1 MHPIEAATNLL
12 IFWSALLLGMPSM
25 STQVTISPVSRPHQD
40 WAKHKKQHRTIIVI
54 DHLRA
59 TLISRTDPEIRRY
72 RALTAPAEIKILYIL
87 LGAWLLVS
95 VAYTQLIAIK
105 INFGLA
111 FNLISILVLGL
122 IAGFMYWLVNR
133 GDITLAGNLMA
144 STLIVLTGVGI
155 LLSPEDLYVMSAGF
169 PLAIMAVGAI
179 VGGTSVYPFAG
190 LSFVVLILCWFRA
203 QSVVVDQGGGL
214 DNISGAIFLS
224 TQAIAYLGL
233 AAMLHALSRHI
244 LRSINKLH
252 SQADQLTEMA
262 LTDPLTS
269 LANRRHLIDQL
280 GCEFTRAHR
289 YRRPLTMIYI
299 DMDGFKS
306 INDRFGHL
314 FGDEILRGAALAMR
328 AVLRSA
334 DLLARIGGDEFSVL
348 LPETDLEGGRRV
360 AKKLRKALSA
370 YSQRLDPVIPPL
382 SFSAGVG
389 QLRREDK
396 SIDDLIARADEA
408 QYRAK
413 EAGKGQIR
421 TQHEIDQLP
430 LFETQTPN
438 TVK

>member
-1 MHPIEAATNLL
+1 
-12 IFWSALLLGMPSM
+12 
-25 STQVTISPVSRPHQD
+25 
-40 WAKHKKQHRTIIVI
+40 VI

-59 TLISRTDPEIRRY
+59 ALISRTDPEIRRY
-72 RALTAPAEIKILYIL
+72 RARTAPTEIKVLYIL
-87 LGAWLLVS
+87 LGAWLLVGIAFS
-95 VAYTQLIAIK
+95 QLIAIK
-105 INFGLA
+105 MNFGLA
-111 FNLISILVLGL
+111 VNLISILVLGL
-122 IAGFMYWLVNR
+122 IAGFTYWLVKR
-133 GDITLAGNLMA
+133 GDIAFAGNLMA
-144 STLIVLTGVGI
+144 STLIVLTGIGI
-155 LLSPEDLYVMSAGF
+155 LISPESLYIMSAGF

-179 VGGTSVYPFAG
+179 VGSASVYPFAV
-190 LSFVVLILCWFRA
+190 LSFVVLTLCWFRA
-203 QSVVVDQGGGL
+203 QSMVVDQGGSL
-214 DNISGAIFLS
+214 DDVSGAIFLS

-233 AAMLHALSRHI
+233 AAMLHTLSRRI
-244 LRSINKLH
+244 LKSINQLH
-252 SQADQLTEMA
+252 SQTDQLTELA

-280 GCEFTRAHR
+280 ESEFTRARR
-289 YRRPLTMIYI
+289 YRRPLSLIYI

-348 LPETDLEGGRRV
+348 LPETDVEGGRGV
-360 AKKLRKALSA
+360 ANKLRKALSA

-396 SIDDLIARADEA
+396 SIDDLLARADEA

-421 TQHEIDQLP
+421 TQLEIDQLP
-430 LFETQTPN
+430 LFEPRTPN
-438 TVK
+438 TTK

>member
-1 MHPIEAATNLL
+1 
-12 IFWSALLLGMPSM
+12 
-25 STQVTISPVSRPHQD
+25 
-40 WAKHKKQHRTIIVI
+40 VI

-59 TLISRTDPEIRRY
+59 ALISRTDPEIRRY
-72 RALTAPAEIKILYIL
+72 RARTAPTEIKVLYIL
-87 LGAWLLVS
+87 LGAWLLVGIAFS
-95 VAYTQLIAIK
+95 QLIAIK
-105 INFGLA
+105 MNFGLA
-111 FNLISILVLGL
+111 VNLISILVLGL
-122 IAGFMYWLVNR
+122 IAGFTYWLINR
-133 GDITLAGNLMA
+133 GDIALAGNLMA
-144 STLIVLTGVGI
+144 STLIVLTGIGI
-155 LLSPEDLYVMSAGF
+155 LISPESLYIMSAGF

-179 VGGTSVYPFAG
+179 VGSASVYPFAV
-190 LSFVVLILCWFRA
+190 LSFVVLTLCWFRA
-203 QSVVVDQGGGL
+203 QSMVVDQGGSL
-214 DNISGAIFLS
+214 DDVSGAIFLS

-233 AAMLHALSRHI
+233 AAMLHTLSSRI
-244 LRSINKLH
+244 LKSINQLH
-252 SQADQLTEMA
+252 SQTDQLTELA

-280 GCEFTRAHR
+280 ECEFTRARR
-289 YRRPLTMIYI
+289 YRRPLSLIYI

-348 LPETDLEGGRRV
+348 LPETDVEGGRGV
-360 AKKLRKALSA
+360 ANKLRKALSA

-396 SIDDLIARADEA
+396 SIDDLLARADEA

-421 TQHEIDQLP
+421 TQLEIDQLP
-430 LFETQTPN
+430 LFEPRTPN
-438 TVK
+438 TTK